1 MPNEIAFR
9 DFIESIWFKGL
20 SRLAM
25 IVAAAVLT
33 VAGPLFAWAVTD
45 TRTRIV
51 TLEHDVG
58 LQQTFASSAVKAQKD
73 IHDNVASVQSD
84 ITVLKI
90 DMGVV
95 RGILQEMQRRD
106 LAESLSQRAR
116 ELGKDQVAPASLSLP
131 PVEPM

>member
-9 DFIESIWFKGL
+9 DLIESIWFKGL

-25 IVAAAVLT
+25 LAAAGVL
-33 VAGPLFAWAVTD
+33 AIGGPVFAWAVTD

-51 TLEHDVG
+51 ALEHDVG
-58 LQQTFASSAVKAQKD
+58 QQQAFATSAVKAQQD
-73 IHDNVASVQSD
+73 IRSDVATMQSD

-106 LAESLSQRAR
+106 LAESLNKRAR